1 MSRYKFI
8 SGCPVCGNRELNN
21 WTQSKCGGEEE
32 IDENGDIY
40 CLKCKENVGFIMDIR
55 FNCGLHDYR
64 KITYPAEVIQAFAI
78 MFDSNRNIPKNF
90 QINITQKI
98 LERLL

>member
-21 WTQSKCGGEEE
+21 WTHSKCGGEEE

-40 CLKCKENVGFIMDIR
+40 LLKVQRKCR
-55 FNCGLHDYR
+55 FHYGY
-64 KITYPAEVIQAFAI
+64 KI
-78 MFDSNRNIPKNF
+78 
-90 QINITQKI
+90 
-98 LERLL
+98 